1 MRSIRMNVSPVE
13 LTHLKII
20 SEMSP
25 TLLSPHLGEGQKVEV
40 LAFPVVASEVV
51 GGLGHLPPQ
60 HRGKVQH
67 LHVRLHLHGFQ
78 GIHMDFE
85 VGVVESSGQI

>member
-1 MRSIRMNVSPVE
+1 MRSLRMNVSPVE
-13 LTHLKII
+13 LTHLKMI
-20 SEMSP
+20 SKISHA
-25 TLLSPHLGEGQKVEV
+25 LLFHLGESQKVEV
-40 LAFPVVASEVV
+40 LALPVVAPEVV

-60 HRGKVQH
+60 HGGKVQH

-85 VGVVESSGQI
+85 VGVVEGSGQI

>member
-1 MRSIRMNVSPVE
+1 
-13 LTHLKII
+13 
-20 SEMSP
+20 MSDA
-25 TLLSPHLGEGQKVEV
+25 LLFPHLRESQKVEV
-40 LAFPVVASEVV
+40 LALPVVTPEVV
-51 GGLGHLPPQ
+51 GGLGHLPPK

-85 VGVVESSGQI
+85 VGVVEGSGKI